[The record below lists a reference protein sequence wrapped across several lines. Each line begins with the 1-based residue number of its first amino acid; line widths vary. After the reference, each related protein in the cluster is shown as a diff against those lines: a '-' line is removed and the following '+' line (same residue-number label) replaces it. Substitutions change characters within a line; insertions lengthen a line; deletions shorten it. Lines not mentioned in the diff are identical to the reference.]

1 MFVEYLS
8 FNLLLVYVS
17 VVFSSKMSYKSLGTT
32 RSLLKFISTVPV
44 SSTFESVTATGV
56 VSVSV
61 VVVSSQLSSL
71 YYAHSK
77 DVLSQSHSTLEQF
90 SS

>member
-1 MFVEYLS
+1 MF
-8 FNLLLVYVS
+8 
-17 VVFSSKMSYKSLGTT
+17 
-32 RSLLKFISTVPV
+32 TVPV
-44 SSTFESVTATGV
+44 SSTLASETSTGV

-61 VVVSSQLSSL
+61 VVSSQLSSL
-71 YYAHSK
+71 NYAHSK